1 MNKGRIII
9 LSGPSGSGKT
19 TLHKKLLLSRK
30 FKGKL
35 VKSISATTRPG
46 RPGERHGRDYLFI
59 SEKRFLYK
67 QRAGHFLESQKVFR
81 YYYGTPGKN
90 VREILRKGRHVLLCI
105 DVKGAKIVRRKH
117 PEAAAIFIN
126 PPSLKELRERLEKRS
141 TESRKDLILRLKVA
155 REEQK
160 EARYYDA
167 IIVNDHLQRA
177 YKALEDSVY
186 ALLFPSA

>member
-1 MNKGRIII
+1 M
-9 LSGPSGSGKT
+9 
-19 TLHKKLLLSRK
+19 
-30 FKGKL
+30 
-35 VKSISATTRPG
+35 
-46 RPGERHGRDYLFI
+46 
-59 SEKRFLYK
+59 
-67 QRAGHFLESQKVFR
+67 
-81 YYYGTPGKN
+81 
-90 VREILRKGRHVLLCI
+90 LCI

-117 PEAAAIFIN
+117 PEAAAVFIN